1 MGSLL
6 IVIDPPTTTMSTSL
20 HDSLVF
26 PSNVTNFISK
36 LEYAY
41 SKSGKDLKALQREVE
56 EKRSK
61 LKRSLLYGEDQSC
74 KVGDRISRITKLF
87 DAWAHMAKLFNVRY
101 VLIYGSLIGAERDR
115 KYCLFVCL
123 AVFCSHWQSYLN
135 TYLIS
140 F

>member
-1 MGSLL
+1 MIIG
-6 IVIDPPTTTMSTSL
+6 IVDQPRTATKKASL

-26 PSNVTNFISK
+26 PSKVKDFTSK

-56 EKRSK
+56 ERRSK
-61 LKRSLLYGEDQSC
+61 LKHSPKYGKDQSC
-74 KVGDRISRITKLF
+74 KVGDRIPGLIKLF

-115 KYCLFVCL
+115 K
-123 AVFCSHWQSYLN
+123 
-135 TYLIS
+135 
-140 F
+140 

>member
-61 LKRSLLYGEDQSC
+61 LKRSLKYGKDQSC
-74 KVGDRISRITKLF
+74 KVGPRIPELIKLF
-87 DAWAHMAKLFNVRY
+87 DAWAHMANLFNIQY
-101 VLIYGSLIGAERDR
+101 VLIYGSLVGAERDR
-115 KYCLFVCL
+115 K
-123 AVFCSHWQSYLN
+123 
-135 TYLIS
+135 
-140 F
+140 